1 MNDKEIISYLIK
13 KAKTALRHG
22 DIPVAAAV
30 ALNGEVI
37 AEGVNSKE
45 LYTNPLLHAEMIA
58 IEAAAKKLGRA
69 NLHDCSLFVT
79 LEPCIM
85 CSGAIL
91 QSRIKR
97 VVFGAFDTDK
107 GGMGSIIDLS
117 MRGYPTKPDVIGG
130 VLEEECAALLTNFFQ
145 DKRL

>member
-1 MNDKEIISYLIK
+1 MNDKEIIAYLIE
-13 KAKTALRHG
+13 KAKTAPLHG

-30 ALNGEVI
+30 TLNKEIISV
-37 AEGVNSKE
+37 GVNSKE
-45 LYTNPLLHAEMIA
+45 LLANPLLHAEMIA
-58 IEAAAKKLGRA
+58 IEKASKKLKRS
-69 NLHDCSLFVT
+69 NLSDCSLYVT

-97 VVFGAFDTDK
+97 VVFGAFDIDK

-130 VLEEECAALLTNFFQ
+130 VLLEECGALLSDFFR
-145 DKRL
+145 DKR